1 MIIVILVRHLNLT
14 ILDEKNGIG
23 HLVQT
28 DYGFTVLNVL
38 VGKWGDHSCNE
49 QVICFK
55 TELRIHEE
63 YIKLFLKLL
72 QQVFFDK
79 TYL

>member
-38 VGKWGDHSCNE
+38 VGK
-49 QVICFK
+49 
-55 TELRIHEE
+55 
-63 YIKLFLKLL
+63 
-72 QQVFFDK
+72 
-79 TYL
+79 